1 MAKGKVK
8 WFNTAKG
15 YGFIE
20 PESGGADI
28 FVHVSAIQESG
39 LETLAEDQAIE
50 FEMIEGKD
58 GREMA
63 GNISIS

>member
-20 PESGGADI
+20 PEGGGADI
-28 FVHVSAIQESG
+28 FVHVSSIQESG
-39 LETLAEDQAIE
+39 LETLIEDQSIE
-50 FEMIEGKD
+50 FEMIDGKD
-58 GREMA
+58 GRQMA
-63 GNISIS
+63 GNISVT

>member
-8 WFNTAKG
+8 WFNAAKG

-28 FVHVSAIQESG
+28 FVHVSSIQESG